1 MRNVTIHLRALP
13 QQLDLI
19 DQAAHLLG
27 KNHSD
32 FIVEAACD
40 KAQTVLLDQVFF
52 RMDEKKFRDF
62 AAMLEAPV
70 LPNLRIERLLAAK
83 APW

>member
-1 MRNVTIHLRALP
+1 
-13 QQLDLI
+13 
-19 DQAAHLLG
+19 
-27 KNHSD
+27 
-32 FIVEAACD
+32 
-40 KAQTVLLDQVFF
+40 
-52 RMDEKKFRDF
+52 MDEKKFRDF